1 MFNVLQVWKI
11 SLPFWISA
19 ALLSLPML
27 FLFHVVEVHDPDS
40 IFYNMTVC
48 ESMFRYMPISH
59 RQAFLTSISII
70 HVFAPC
76 VIIGICY
83 VRIFTKIAQKASEA
97 GSHRTCAR
105 PGKVLLQSTQST
117 TLPRAKIKSLKM
129 TVVIVTVF
137 ILCGLPYHI
146 LEMLLNY
153 WSFVQVPKIVS
164 AILGA
169 LPVANAVVN
178 PYIFL
183 AFNADRRI
191 LMNFFGRG
199 NDHRDYPDFKSTNS
213 NMYTTRT
220 TVLHRYSDYNTIE
233 MTQPGTGPVNGI

>member
-1 MFNVLQVWKI
+1 
-11 SLPFWISA
+11 
-19 ALLSLPML
+19 ML
-27 FLFHVVEVHDPDS
+27 FLFHVVEMNDPSS
-40 IFYNMTVC
+40 IFYNITVC
-48 ESMFRYMPISH
+48 ESMFRHMPIMH

-76 VIIGICY
+76 VIICICY

-97 GSHRTCAR
+97 GTPRHSAK
-105 PGKVLLQSTQST
+105 PGKVQLQCTQST

-129 TVVIVTVF
+129 TVVIVTLF

-153 WSFVQVPKIVS
+153 SHVHIPSMVS

-191 LMNFFGRG
+191 LMNFFGQGTSR
-199 NDHRDYPDFKSTNS
+199 RDYPEFRSTNS

-220 TVLHRYSDYNTIE
+220 TVLRRYSDYSAIE
-233 MTQPGTGPVNGI
+233 LTQKGPGPVNGL